1 MSKKAKNIEKL
12 MDEALLEK
20 PTEFTLELTYDKRN
34 IFGKKRRIVRRRKYV
49 LYPPTTGKI
58 KALSA
63 LLRDIEIDEVK
74 LAAEPIKE
82 GLRLAEEYAPKVA
95 SIIAVALRNTKEEIQ
110 DTEGIKKDA
119 EFLLWH
125 ARPESMASLLIIA
138 ISQSDF
144 QSLVSLIR
152 LSKTIWGLK
161 EDTEKSVKGRT
172 KERTNSSR

>member
-1 MSKKAKNIEKL
+1 
-12 MDEALLEK
+12 MDEALIEK
-20 PTEFTLELTYDKRN
+20 PTDFTLELTYEKKN
-34 IFGKKRRIVRRRKYV
+34 LFGKKRRVVRRKKYV
-49 LYPPTTGKI
+49 LYPPTMGKI

-63 LLRDIEIDEVK
+63 LLRQIEIDETALK
-74 LAAEPIKE
+74 TEPIKE

-95 SIIAVALRNTKEEIQ
+95 AIIAVALRNTKEEIQ
-110 DTEGIKKDA
+110 DTKSIQKDA

-138 ISQSDF
+138 ITQSDF

-161 EDTEKSVKGRT
+161 EDTEKKEKGRT
-172 KERTNSSR
+172 KGRTNLSR